1 MTLKERLF
9 GPPWESKDAAI
20 RARSVASE
28 TDRRLLA
35 QLPTIAAEDQ
45 DPTVR
50 LAALRR
56 LADEAAWLGARSRD
70 RDSNILAAA
79 DQFLLRAACQGPAGE
94 HLEQRLAWL
103 ERLEAGESVRRIAAD
118 GADPE
123 LRKAALERIDSPGF
137 LGDRVVGEPD
147 DAIADQILARI
158 DQVST
163 LKRIAGELRKS
174 HKQRQQAVVQ
184 RLAALEGDSETHDAR
199 DELAA
204 ALISRAEK
212 LARGT
217 FTGDRKTEIERLKAQ
232 WSQLTDPDA
241 GLARRFEGAI
251 RIAESA
257 LSPRPAS
264 APAPSGEPAPGAADA
279 ELERL
284 SGQAQQMTA
293 QPAGERTAA
302 ALAQMISAFD
312 RRWNALRS
320 PGPSDRAVRERF
332 QALVGELQARLEL
345 QRQQKPE
352 PKAQAGP
359 SQAQTDHARALQEA
373 LDSADQAL
381 ASGDIAAAHEA
392 IGAARS
398 LHDRTPQK
406 ARSDRAGSRLAR
418 MTGKLKEMRDW
429 QHWSN
434 NELRERLIERVGEID
449 AENLHPDAVTDRL
462 KELRQRWKELD
473 EQEVLPGDK
482 RRFAAPKGQW
492 RRFQRACKEAFDAAR
507 PYLEKRSE
515 VREQSLKELQ
525 EFLDDARRVAADEES
540 SRDKLIRYQRA
551 AREGIRNL
559 DALPPKARGK
569 AASALRE
576 LMDAI
581 SAALDRHFDVV
592 ENEKRRLVAEA
603 RKLAHEK
610 DRAVAIDRAK
620 ALQAEWKKAGRG
632 RRKTD
637 DQLWNEFREP
647 IDPLFEEL
655 RHVRDE
661 RRQAEHQHTEVLK
674 DLCARAESL
683 VDAEDPESVAGQMS
697 GLEDEFNQHSA
708 VPPALRNR
716 FQQALDRC
724 RARIREAKDARA
736 RTRIGHLV
744 ALGEHLQRAWERL
757 LAGQA
762 QPSTGALPGDADDDA
777 LGKRLRDRLE
787 RFLAAPDPD
796 ALRAEVERLTGQAH
810 QVVIEMECLS
820 GVESPEQDRQLR
832 MDYQI
837 SRLSNRLGEG
847 GPRADLDTE
856 RSELQR
862 RWLESFPHDPGQHSG
877 LKKRFE
883 EADKIL
889 NKMASG

>member
-9 GPPWESKDAAI
+9 GPPWENKDAAI

-35 QLPTIAAEDQ
+35 QLPKIAAEDQ
-45 DPTVR
+45 DPAVR

-56 LADEAAWLGARSRD
+56 LADEAAWLDARSRD

-79 DQFLLRAACQGPAGE
+79 DQFLLRAACREPAGE
-94 HLEQRLAWL
+94 HLERRLAWL
-103 ERLEAGESVRRIAAD
+103 EHVGAGESLRRIAAS

-137 LGDRVVGEPD
+137 LGDRVIGESD
-147 DAIADQILARI
+147 DAIADHILARI

-174 HKQRQQAVVQ
+174 HKQRQQAVIQ
-184 RLAALEGDSETHDAR
+184 RLAALEGDSEEHDAR

-212 LARGT
+212 LARGA
-217 FTGDRKTEIERLKAQ
+217 FIGDRKTEVERLKAQ
-232 WSQLTDPDA
+232 WSQMTDPDA
-241 GLARRFEGAI
+241 ALARRFEGAI
-251 RIAESA
+251 RIAERA
-257 LSPRPAS
+257 LSPRPADT
-264 APAPSGEPAPGAADA
+264 PEPSDEPAPGAADA

-284 SGQAQQMTA
+284 SGQAQQMAA

-302 ALAQMISAFD
+302 ALAQMLSAFD

-345 QRQQKPE
+345 QRQRKPE
-352 PKAQAGP
+352 PKADPGP
-359 SQAQTDHARALQEA
+359 SQAQADQVRALQEA
-373 LDSADQAL
+373 LERAEQAL

-392 IGAARS
+392 IGTARR

-406 ARSDRAGSRLAR
+406 GRSDRTGSRMAR
-418 MTGKLKEMRDW
+418 MAGKLKEMRDW

-473 EQEVLPGDK
+473 EHEVLPGDK

-492 RRFQRACKEAFDAAR
+492 RRFQRACKEAFDAAK

-515 VREQSLKELQ
+515 VREQSLQELQ
-525 EFLDDARRVAADEES
+525 QFLDDARCVAADESS

-592 ENEKRRLVAEA
+592 ENEKRRLVAES

-674 DLCARAESL
+674 DLCTRAEAL
-683 VDAEDPESVAGQMS
+683 VDAEDPESVAGQVT
-697 GLEDEFNQHSA
+697 GLEEEFQQHTT

-724 RARIREAKDARA
+724 RTRIREARDARA
-736 RTRIGHLV
+736 RARIGHLV
-744 ALGEHLQRAWERL
+744 ALGEHLQSAWERL

-762 QPSTGALPGDADDDA
+762 QPSPEALPGDADDDA
-777 LGKRLRDRLE
+777 LDKRLRERLE
-787 RFLAAPDPD
+787 RFLTASDPD
-796 ALRAEVERLTGQAH
+796 ELRAEVERLTGLAH

-820 GVESPEQDRQLR
+820 GVESPDQDRQLR

-862 RWLESFPHDPGQHSG
+862 RWLESFPHDRGQHSG

-883 EADKIL
+883 KADEIL